1 MSRLSRDTQSKL
13 HTYFIKTIG
22 ATDYNHGWLKSDCPH
37 CGKPQKFGINLSQN
51 RTNCFVCGEKLS
63 PINLLMMLEGF
74 QTFSEATHFLN
85 TGDFYDLSYKETTV
99 PLKTSESSI
108 NLPEH
113 FVLFGTRDNSY
124 VGKAARATLIKRGFN
139 IDEVRKLGWG
149 YCNDGE
155 YLGYMI
161 IPFINDNRLVYFNA
175 RRILGSGPRYNNP
188 RNEDDE
194 IGKSYIIYNE
204 DALYLYKK
212 VYLCEGAINA
222 TTMGEQGISSG
233 GKDISKYQINKI
245 LQSPV
250 ERVVI
255 MFDSE
260 WFAKLKAIELALQLI
275 PMKKVKV
282 VFFPPEKDVNDIGRK
297 KSKILARETP
307 YMNYN
312 DLIKL
317 KNRVDNEK
325 NTLNPY

>member
-1 MSRLSRDTQSKL
+1 MSRLTVDTQRKL
-13 HTYFIKTIG
+13 NSYFKTRLG
-22 ATDYNHGWLKSDCPH
+22 AVDYNHGWLKSDCPH
-37 CGKPQKFGINLSQN
+37 CGKHQKFGINLSQN

-63 PINLLMMLEGF
+63 PINLVMMLEGF
-74 QTFSEATHFLN
+74 QTFSEVTQLLN
-85 TGDFYDLSYKETTV
+85 TGEFYDKDYKEPSV
-99 PLKTSESSI
+99 SLKTTEAHI
-108 NLPEH
+108 KLPEH
-113 FVLFGTRDNSY
+113 FVLFGSPDNSY
-124 VGKAARATLIKRGFN
+124 IGKAARATLINRGF
-139 IDEVRKLGWG
+139 DVDYVRSLGWG

-161 IPFINDNRLVYFNA
+161 IPFINNNKLVYFNA
-175 RRILGSGPRYNNP
+175 RRLIGSGPRYNNP
-188 RNEDDE
+188 KNQDNE

-204 DALYLYKK
+204 DALDLYKK

-233 GKDISKYQINKI
+233 GKDISSYQINKI
-245 LQSPV
+245 LKSPV

-260 WFAKLKAIELALQLI
+260 WFAKLKAIEVALQLVQL
-275 PMKKVKV
+275 KKVKV
-282 VFFPPEKDVNDIGRK
+282 VFFPPGKDVNDLGIK

-317 KNRVDNEK
+317 KNKVDNEK
-325 NTLNPY
+325 NTIHPY